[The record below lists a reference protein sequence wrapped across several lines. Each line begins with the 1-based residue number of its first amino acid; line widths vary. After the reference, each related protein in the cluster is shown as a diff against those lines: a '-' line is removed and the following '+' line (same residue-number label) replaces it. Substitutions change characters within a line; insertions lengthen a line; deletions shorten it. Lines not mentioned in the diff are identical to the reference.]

1 MTIIY
6 NILKHIDFISPPI
19 TLYYKNNLKHTSYF
33 SIFLSILSFM
43 LIVIFT
49 VIFSL
54 DFFLHKNPTAY
65 YYNHYKEDVGIYPL
79 NSSSLF
85 HFITIGENIENFIYN
100 KYSISVIG
108 VNKRDD
114 YILSNNN
121 ESSYDHWIYE
131 KCDGS
136 EANDKL
142 DYLDEIFKSRFFKN
156 GLCIKA
162 FYNATNKEL
171 IYKNDSNYQ
180 DPILAHGNSNPN
192 EILYGIFIQRCQN
205 NTIINNNKCSDVNTI
220 ELDIST
226 AFEYSIYYLE
236 QNFDISNYKNPLKY
250 FYYRLTNH
258 FNNVSYTMNH
268 LNFNP
273 SLIRNH
279 IGIIFDKINEVKTY
293 VYVQNEKLVAEKSQK
308 NKNENIYAIYYFWM
322 QNIEQVYERNYK
334 KLQDITGSVGGMIKL
349 ITIVTNLLNSFFQKY
364 KLFKD
369 LNNDILNNY
378 KKIGEKI
385 ETSGKLKI
393 LGSTI
398 IRNGLNYN
406 INEKK
411 NIYNIKKNN
420 FIDKIDTKKKFNK
433 HISENYLNS
442 KNLLNANE
450 RNASKILEK
459 LNKKI
464 SKTKTYEI
472 NNFFSI
478 TNKSLFSY
486 YSPLNGYSQEINCFD
501 VIKYLFKCK
510 KKSNININIYSIEN
524 LDKFRKAVISEEGLF
539 SYYFILKSFEKVLLH
554 NNE

>member
-1 MTIIY
+1 MTFIC
-6 NILKHIDFISPPI
+6 NILKQIDFISPPI

-33 SIFLSILSFM
+33 SIILSIISFM
-43 LIVIFT
+43 LIIVFT
-49 VIFSL
+49 IIFSL

-65 YYNHYKEDVGIYPL
+65 YYNHYKEDVGVYPL

-121 ESSYDHWIYE
+121 ESIYDHWIYE

-136 EANDKL
+136 EAKDKL
-142 DYLDEIFKSRFFKN
+142 KYLDETFKSRFVKN

-162 FYNATNKEL
+162 FYDATNKEI
-171 IYKNDSNYQ
+171 IYINDSKYK

-205 NTIINNNKCSDVNTI
+205 NSIINNNKCSEINTI

-293 VYVQNEKLVAEKSQK
+293 VYVQNEKLVADKSPK
-308 NKNENIYAIYYFWM
+308 NNNENIYAIYYFWM

-349 ITIVTNLLNSFFQKY
+349 ITVITNVLNCFFKKY
-364 KLFKD
+364 IIFKD
-369 LNNDILNNY
+369 LNNDILSNY

-393 LGSTI
+393 FSSTI
-398 IRNGLNYN
+398 IRNAFNN
-406 INEKK
+406 KINEKK
-411 NIYNIKKNN
+411 NICDIKRNN
-420 FIDKIDTKKKFNK
+420 FIDKLNTKQYNK
-433 HISENYLNS
+433 QISENNLNS
-442 KNLLNANE
+442 NNLLYNKDKN
-450 RNASKILEK
+450 NKILEN

-464 SKTKTYEI
+464 HKTKTYEI
-472 NNFFSI
+472 NNFFSV
-478 TNKSLFSY
+478 TNKNLFSI
-486 YSPLNGYSQEINCFD
+486 YSPLNGYLQEINCFN
-501 VIKYLFKCK
+501 VIKYLLKCK
-510 KKSNININIYSIEN
+510 KKSRNNINFYSIEN
-524 LDKFRKAVISEEGLF
+524 LDRFRKAVISEEGLF
-539 SYYFILKSFEKVLLH
+539 SYYYILKSFEKVLIH
-554 NNE
+554 NNY